1 MSLIP
6 EGGYVGLSQVSRGIK
21 IKTTQTLA
29 LVGVITVCV
38 GASLFYAMQRKSP
51 QDRNAECL
59 SAATT
64 IPLVNTTTGV
74 GMTAALAECEANGKT
89 K

>member
-1 MSLIP
+1 M
-6 EGGYVGLSQVSRGIK
+6 
-21 IKTTQTLA
+21 KTTLA

-38 GASLFYAMQRKSP
+38 GASLFYAMQPKSP
-51 QDRNAECL
+51 QDRNVECL